1 MKLYLT
7 IEELWNI
14 QSKNQIYQK
23 NASDKSIGYTS
34 LLPRTFKTDLKTTIN
49 ADLTHAHPPTQ
60 FVLNQSRLGEKE
72 NVQEN
77 TNRDRKRLIVR
88 REASNFRSNEWRRER
103 RITSG
108 YTHG

>member
-7 IEELWNI
+7 RGAKQYNI
-14 QSKNQIYQK
+14 QSKNLIYQK

-49 ADLTHAHPPTQ
+49 TDLTHAHPPTQ

-88 REASNFRSNEWRRER
+88 REARSN
-103 RITSG
+103 
-108 YTHG
+108 

>member
-7 IEELWNI
+7 REGAKQYNI

-49 ADLTHAHPPTQ
+49 TDLTHAHPPTQ
-60 FVLNQSRLGEKE
+60 WEKKE
-72 NVQEN
+72 
-77 TNRDRKRLIVR
+77 T
-88 REASNFRSNEWRRER
+88 FR
-103 RITSG
+103 RIQTEIG
-108 YTHG
+108 RD